1 MNGHRAATALKHEV
15 LGRRLRADVAELSPH
30 AALPTERELAARH
43 DVSRATVRQALS
55 ALEEAGVVYRVQ
67 GAGTFVADAS
77 VSKSLSLTSFSEDMR
92 ARGFTPGSKVLVA
105 DEIPAG
111 AVIAEDL
118 QIAANDAVV
127 RLVRLRLANGA
138 PMCLETVYLTGSRVP
153 RLLDAHQDESLYAR
167 LQRDYDIRLARAEQV
182 VTAVTLDEANAALL
196 GVSPGSPAL
205 SVRRIGLDQRDR
217 PVERTT
223 SLYRADHYDI
233 AFTVR
238 RETP

>member
-1 MNGHRAATALKHEV
+1 MALKHEL
-15 LGRRLRADVAELSPH
+15 LGQRLRDDIAALSSH

-55 ALEEAGVVYRVQ
+55 TLEEAGVVYRVQ

-92 ARGFTPGSKVLVA
+92 ARGLVPGSKVLVA
-105 DEIPAG
+105 DELPAG
-111 AVIAEDL
+111 ATVAADL
-118 QIAANDAVV
+118 QIAADEPVI
-127 RLVRLRLANGA
+127 RLVRLRLANSA
-138 PMCLETVYLTGSRVP
+138 PMCLETVYLASGRVP
-153 RLLDAHQDESLYAR
+153 RLLESDQSVSLYAR
-167 LQRDYDIRLARAEQV
+167 LEQDYDIRLARAEQV
-182 VTAVTLDEANAALL
+182 VTAVGLDEANAALL
-196 GVSPGSPAL
+196 GVGPGSPAL
-205 SVRRIGLDQRDR
+205 AVRRIGLDQRDR